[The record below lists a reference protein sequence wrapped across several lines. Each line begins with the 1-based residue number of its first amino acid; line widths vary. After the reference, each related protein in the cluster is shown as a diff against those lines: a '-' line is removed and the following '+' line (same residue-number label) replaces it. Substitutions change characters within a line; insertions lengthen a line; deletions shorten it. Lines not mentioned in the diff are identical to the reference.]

1 MQEELPA
8 TIFMYER
15 LGYFDEV
22 LSLLEGGL
30 SLERAHVGVLISH
43 PRTILNISAD
53 GDLHRTRRVIQ
64 QVPTRKMFVHMQT
77 LRSYCS

>member
-8 TIFMYER
+8 TIIMYER

-30 SLERAHVGVLISH
+30 SLERAHVCVL
-43 PRTILNISAD
+43 
-53 GDLHRTRRVIQ
+53 V
-64 QVPTRKMFVHMQT
+64 
-77 LRSYCS
+77 